1 MNDIKDNFDKLLR
14 AIRYLFKGGNLL
26 YWVLLAV
33 VLCIADYYK
42 YQDALAWQKIYAD
55 MGLSL
60 DCNAFDPACFDA
72 SLKASKAVPTRFGI
86 FLLQMAA
93 GFLLA
98 CKMFDGIMRISEG
111 LEEEPVPYAP
121 VTLVPFLTP
130 LKYLVGMIIIGIALL
145 PLWLLG
151 GPHAW
156 LYPFLLVTWFFAPA
170 MIMNLIGNDSIG
182 SMISPGG
189 WVQVIRN
196 MGIGN
201 YLSILLFPLI
211 TLIGIGFVLGFIV
224 GIIAGITHSPM
235 LVVLMIAVIQAFATA
250 LTYLYI
256 GYFMREK
263 ESQGLS
269 EAEQR
274 VLYEADTY
282 RMDEE
287 EKKQFAQDLLAVD
300 VLMQEGG
307 FREAETLLLNY
318 TSMHRDIGQY
328 FPAYRILYEFYQV
341 HHRYEELPALEQRLI
356 EAAVHGN
363 ERCYLCVRKAVEN
376 IALDDIARLPADW
389 IKPLA
394 RMAGE
399 HHDYNAVLALT
410 RNFAQRHK
418 GHKDILENY
427 YFAAR
432 ALDKT
437 GKRDQA
443 LHLLAQLISHYPDHP
458 KTAQIRHSYEL
469 LQKQADGHVSLNKKP
484 EQSK

>member
-26 YWVLLAV
+26 YWGILAV
-33 VLCIADYYK
+33 VLCINGFHDYQQAEIANKIFAD
-42 YQDALAWQKIYAD
+42 A
-55 MGLSL
+55 GVSP
-60 DCNAFDPACFDA
+60 DCSITDPKCFDA
-72 SLKASKAVPTRFGI
+72 MLDVSKATSGNIGF

-156 LYPFLLVTWFFAPA
+156 LFPFLFVTWLFAPA

-182 SMISPGG
+182 SMVSPGG

-211 TLIGIGFVLGFIV
+211 TLIGIGFILGFIV

-235 LVVLMIAVIQAFATA
+235 LLVFMIAVIQAFATA

-263 ESQGLS
+263 ESQDLS

-307 FREAETLLLNY
+307 FTEAEALLLNY
-318 TSMHRDIGQY
+318 TSAYRDIGQY
-328 FPAYRILYEFYQV
+328 FPAYRALYEFYQV
-341 HHRYEELPALEQRLI
+341 HHRHEELPGLEQRLI

-437 GKRDQA
+437 GNRDQA

-469 LQKQADGHVSLNKKP
+469 LQKQANPKP
-484 EQSK
+484 EQGA

>member
-14 AIRYLFKGGNLL
+14 AIRYLFKGGTLL
-26 YWVLLAV
+26 YWGILAV
-33 VLCIADYYK
+33 VLCINGFHDYQQAEIANKIFAD
-42 YQDALAWQKIYAD
+42 A
-55 MGLSL
+55 GVSP
-60 DCNAFDPACFDA
+60 DCSITDPKCFDA
-72 SLKASKAVPTRFGI
+72 MLDVSKATSGNIGF

-156 LYPFLLVTWFFAPA
+156 LFPFLFVTWLFAPA

-182 SMISPGG
+182 SMVSPGG

-211 TLIGIGFVLGFIV
+211 TLIGIGFILGFIV

-235 LVVLMIAVIQAFATA
+235 LLVFMIAVIQAFATA

-263 ESQGLS
+263 ESQDLS

-307 FREAETLLLNY
+307 FTEAEALLLNY
-318 TSMHRDIGQY
+318 TSAYRDIGQY
-328 FPAYRILYEFYQV
+328 FPAYRALYEFYQV
-341 HHRYEELPALEQRLI
+341 HHRHAELPALEQRLI

-437 GKRDQA
+437 GNRDQA

-469 LQKQADGHVSLNKKP
+469 LQKQADPKP
-484 EQSK
+484 EQGA

>member
-26 YWVLLAV
+26 YWVLLALI
-33 VLCIADYYK
+33 LCINGFHDYQQTEISNKIFAD
-42 YQDALAWQKIYAD
+42 A
-55 MGLSL
+55 GLSP
-60 DCNAFDPACFDA
+60 DCSITDPKCFDA
-72 SLKASKAVPTRFGI
+72 VLEANEATSGNF
-86 FLLQMAA
+86 
-93 GFLLA
+93 GFLLLQFA
-98 CKMFDGIMRISEG
+98 VGFLLTCKMFDGIMRISEG

-121 VTLVPFLTP
+121 VTLIPFLTP
-130 LKYLVGMIIIGIALL
+130 LKYAIGIIIIAIALL

-151 GPHAW
+151 GPYVWAV
-156 LYPFLLVTWFFAPA
+156 PFMFISWFFAPA
-170 MIMNLIGNDSIG
+170 MIMNLVGNDSIG
-182 SMISPGG
+182 SMIDPRG
-189 WVQVIRN
+189 WIQVIRN

-201 YLSILLFPLI
+201 YLSILLFPLVV
-211 TLIGIGFVLGFIV
+211 LIGAGVVLGFLV
-224 GIIAGITHSPM
+224 GIIAYAINAPT
-235 LVVLMIAVIQAFATA
+235 LVVFMVAVIQAFATA
-250 LTYLYI
+250 LTYTYI
-256 GYFMREK
+256 GYFMRDERP
-263 ESQGLS
+263 QGLS

-282 RMDEE
+282 RMDDE
-287 EKKQFAQDLLAVD
+287 EKKQFAQDLLAID

-307 FREAETLLLNY
+307 FEQAEALLRNY
-318 TSMHRDIGQY
+318 TNAHRDIGQY
-328 FPAYRILYEFYQV
+328 FPAYRILYEYYQV

-399 HHDYNAVLALT
+399 HHDYNTVLALT

-418 GHKDILENY
+418 GHKDILDNY
-427 YFAAR
+427 YAAAR

-437 GKRDQA
+437 GKREQA

-469 LQKQADGHVSLNKKP
+469 LQKQAGEGQVSLHEKP
-484 EQSK
+484 D

>member
-26 YWVLLAV
+26 YWGMFAVVLSILGIHALRQLEAAKRIYEAANVPMDCDPQASAACAAAWLDAGMSSSASVSLLLLAV
-33 VLCIADYYK
+33 L
-42 YQDALAWQKIYAD
+42 
-55 MGLSL
+55 
-60 DCNAFDPACFDA
+60 
-72 SLKASKAVPTRFGI
+72 
-86 FLLQMAA
+86 A
-93 GFLLA
+93 GFVLF
-98 CKMFDGIMRISEG
+98 CKLFDNILRISEG
-111 LEEEPVPYAP
+111 LEEEPVPYMPVSLAP
-121 VTLVPFLTP
+121 VMLP
-130 LKYLVGMIIIGIALL
+130 LKFFIGVLIVAFAFALFFALL
-145 PLWLLG
+145 PVNRETVETIAFYCGMIL
-151 GPHAW
+151 
-156 LYPFLLVTWFFAPA
+156 APA
-170 MIMNLIGNDSIG
+170 MVMNLVGNNSII
-182 SMISPGG
+182 SMISPSG
-189 WVQVIRN
+189 WIQVMKN
-196 MGIGN
+196 LGAVN
-201 YLSILLFPLI
+201 YLSIILMPYL
-211 TLIGIGFVLGFIV
+211 
-224 GIIAGITHSPM
+224 
-235 LVVLMIAVIQAFATA
+235 LVVPGYIIDAILSLFSVGATVAVVFLALFKSFAFA
-250 LTYLYI
+250 LTYTYI
-256 GYFMREK
+256 GYFMRDDRP
-263 ESQGLS
+263 QGLS

-274 VLYEADTY
+274 ALYEADTY

-399 HHDYNAVLALT
+399 HHDYNTVLALT

-484 EQSK
+484 EQGK

>member
-26 YWVLLAV
+26 YWGILAV
-33 VLCIADYYK
+33 VLCINGFHDYQQAEIANKIFAD
-42 YQDALAWQKIYAD
+42 A
-55 MGLSL
+55 GVSP
-60 DCNAFDPACFDA
+60 DCSITDPKCFDA
-72 SLKASKAVPTRFGI
+72 MLDVSKATSGNIGF

-156 LYPFLLVTWFFAPA
+156 LFPFLFVTWLFAPA

-182 SMISPGG
+182 SMVSPGG

-211 TLIGIGFVLGFIV
+211 TLIGIGFILGFIV

-235 LVVLMIAVIQAFATA
+235 LLVFMIAVIQAFATA

-263 ESQGLS
+263 ESQDLS

-282 RMDEE
+282 RMNEE

-307 FREAETLLLNY
+307 FTEAEALLLNY
-318 TSMHRDIGQY
+318 TSAYRDIGQY
-328 FPAYRILYEFYQV
+328 FPAYRALYEFYQV
-341 HHRYEELPALEQRLI
+341 HHRHAELPALEQRLI

-469 LQKQADGHVSLNKKP
+469 LQKQADPKP
-484 EQSK
+484 EQGA

>member
-26 YWVLLAV
+26 YWGILAV
-33 VLCIADYYK
+33 VLCINGFHDYQQAEIANKIFAD
-42 YQDALAWQKIYAD
+42 A
-55 MGLSL
+55 GVSP
-60 DCNAFDPACFDA
+60 DCSITDPKCFDA
-72 SLKASKAVPTRFGI
+72 MLDVSKATSGNIGF

-156 LYPFLLVTWFFAPA
+156 LFPFLFVTWLFAPA

-182 SMISPGG
+182 SMVSPGG

-211 TLIGIGFVLGFIV
+211 TLIGIGFILGFIV

-235 LVVLMIAVIQAFATA
+235 LLVFMIAVIQAFATA

-263 ESQGLS
+263 ESQDLS

-307 FREAETLLLNY
+307 FTEAEALLLNY
-318 TSMHRDIGQY
+318 TSAYRDIGQY
-328 FPAYRILYEFYQV
+328 FPAYRALYEFYQV
-341 HHRYEELPALEQRLI
+341 HHRHAELPALEQRLI

-437 GKRDQA
+437 GNRDQA

-469 LQKQADGHVSLNKKP
+469 LQKQADPKP
-484 EQSK
+484 EQGA

>member
-26 YWVLLAV
+26 YWGILAV
-33 VLCIADYYK
+33 VLCINGFHDYQQAEIANKIFAD
-42 YQDALAWQKIYAD
+42 A
-55 MGLSL
+55 GVSP
-60 DCNAFDPACFDA
+60 DCSITDPKCFDA
-72 SLKASKAVPTRFGI
+72 MLDVSKATSGNIGF

-156 LYPFLLVTWFFAPA
+156 LFPFLFVTWLFAPA

-182 SMISPGG
+182 SMVSPGG

-211 TLIGIGFVLGFIV
+211 TLIGIGFILGFIV

-235 LVVLMIAVIQAFATA
+235 LLVFMIAVIQAFATA

-263 ESQGLS
+263 ESQDLS

-307 FREAETLLLNY
+307 FTEAEALLLNY
-318 TSMHRDIGQY
+318 TSAYRDIGQY
-328 FPAYRILYEFYQV
+328 FPAYRALYEFYQV
-341 HHRYEELPALEQRLI
+341 HHRHAELPALEQRLI

-399 HHDYNAVLALT
+399 HHDYNTVLALT

-437 GKRDQA
+437 GNRDQA

-469 LQKQADGHVSLNKKP
+469 LQKQADPKP
-484 EQSK
+484 EQGA

>member
-26 YWVLLAV
+26 YWGTFAVVLSILSIHALRQLEAAKRIFEAANVPMDCDPQASAACAAAWQNAGMYSSATVSLLLLAV
-33 VLCIADYYK
+33 L
-42 YQDALAWQKIYAD
+42 
-55 MGLSL
+55 
-60 DCNAFDPACFDA
+60 
-72 SLKASKAVPTRFGI
+72 
-86 FLLQMAA
+86 A
-93 GFLLA
+93 GFVLF
-98 CKMFDGIMRISEG
+98 CKLFDNILRISEG
-111 LEEEPVPYAP
+111 LEEEPVPYMP
-121 VTLVPFLTP
+121 VSLASAMLPF
-130 LKYLVGMIIIGIALL
+130 KFFIGVLIVAFVFALFFALL
-145 PLWLLG
+145 PVNRDTVKTIAFYCGVML
-151 GPHAW
+151 
-156 LYPFLLVTWFFAPA
+156 APA
-170 MIMNLIGNDSIG
+170 MVMNLVGNNSII
-182 SMISPGG
+182 SMIRPSG
-189 WVQVIRN
+189 WIQVMKNLGVI
-196 MGIGN
+196 N
-201 YLSILLFPLI
+201 YLSIILMPYL
-211 TLIGIGFVLGFIV
+211 
-224 GIIAGITHSPM
+224 
-235 LVVLMIAVIQAFATA
+235 LVVPGYVIDGILSLFSVGANVAVLFLTLFKSFAFA
-250 LTYLYI
+250 LTYTYI
-256 GYFMREK
+256 GYFMRDDRP
-263 ESQGLS
+263 QGLS

-282 RMDEE
+282 RMDEK
-287 EKKQFAQDLLAVD
+287 EKKQFAQDLLAAD

-307 FREAETLLLNY
+307 FTEAEALLLNY
-318 TSMHRDIGQY
+318 TSAYRDIGQY
-328 FPAYRILYEFYQV
+328 FPAYRALYEFYQV
-341 HHRYEELPALEQRLI
+341 HHRHEELPGLEQRLI

-437 GKRDQA
+437 GNRDQA

-469 LQKQADGHVSLNKKP
+469 LQKQANPKP
-484 EQSK
+484 EQGA

>member
-26 YWVLLAV
+26 YWGILAV
-33 VLCIADYYK
+33 VLCINGFHDYQQAEIANKIFAD
-42 YQDALAWQKIYAD
+42 A
-55 MGLSL
+55 GVSP
-60 DCNAFDPACFDA
+60 DCSITDPKCFDA
-72 SLKASKAVPTRFGI
+72 MLDVSKATSGNIGF

-156 LYPFLLVTWFFAPA
+156 LFPFLFVTWLFAPA

-182 SMISPGG
+182 SMVSPGG

-211 TLIGIGFVLGFIV
+211 TLIGIGFILGFIV

-235 LVVLMIAVIQAFATA
+235 LLVFMIAVIQAFATA
-250 LTYLYI
+250 LTY
-256 GYFMREK
+256 
-263 ESQGLS
+263 LS

-282 RMDEE
+282 RMNEE

-307 FREAETLLLNY
+307 FTEAEALLLNY
-318 TSMHRDIGQY
+318 TSAYRDIGQY
-328 FPAYRILYEFYQV
+328 FPAYRALYEFYQV
-341 HHRYEELPALEQRLI
+341 HHRHAELPALEQRLI

-469 LQKQADGHVSLNKKP
+469 LQKQADPKP
-484 EQSK
+484 EQGA

>member
-1 MNDIKDNFDKLLR
+1 MFPWIAF
-14 AIRYLFKGGNLL
+14 ALF
-26 YWVLLAV
+26 
-33 VLCIADYYK
+33 
-42 YQDALAWQKIYAD
+42 
-55 MGLSL
+55 
-60 DCNAFDPACFDA
+60 F
-72 SLKASKAVPTRFGI
+72 
-86 FLLQMAA
+86 
-93 GFLLA
+93 
-98 CKMFDGIMRISEG
+98 
-111 LEEEPVPYAP
+111 
-121 VTLVPFLTP
+121 
-130 LKYLVGMIIIGIALL
+130 ALL
-145 PLWLLG
+145 PVNRETVETIAFYCGMIL
-151 GPHAW
+151 
-156 LYPFLLVTWFFAPA
+156 APA
-170 MIMNLIGNDSIG
+170 MVMNLVGNNSII
-182 SMISPGG
+182 SMISPSG
-189 WVQVIRN
+189 WIQVMKN
-196 MGIGN
+196 LGAVN
-201 YLSILLFPLI
+201 YLSIILMPYL
-211 TLIGIGFVLGFIV
+211 
-224 GIIAGITHSPM
+224 
-235 LVVLMIAVIQAFATA
+235 LVVPGYIIDAILSLFSVGATVAVVFLALFKSFAFA
-250 LTYLYI
+250 LTYTYI

-263 ESQGLS
+263 ESQELS

-274 VLYEADTY
+274 ALYEADTY

-307 FREAETLLLNY
+307 FTEAEALLLNY
-318 TSMHRDIGQY
+318 TSAYRDIGQY
-328 FPAYRILYEFYQV
+328 FPAYRALYEFYQV
-341 HHRYEELPALEQRLI
+341 HHRHAELPALEQRLI

-399 HHDYNAVLALT
+399 HHDYNTVLALT

-437 GKRDQA
+437 GNRDQA

-469 LQKQADGHVSLNKKP
+469 LQKQADPKP
-484 EQSK
+484 EQGA

>member
-26 YWVLLAV
+26 YWGLLAV
-33 VLCIADYYK
+33 VLCINGFHDYQQAEIAHKIFAD
-42 YQDALAWQKIYAD
+42 A
-55 MGLSL
+55 GLSP
-60 DCNAFDPACFDA
+60 DCSITDPKCFDA
-72 SLKASKAVPTRFGI
+72 MLDVSEATSGNFGF

-130 LKYLVGMIIIGIALL
+130 LKYLVGMIIIGIVLL

-156 LYPFLLVTWFFAPA
+156 LFPFLFVTWLFAPA

-235 LVVLMIAVIQAFATA
+235 LLVFMIAVIQAFATA

-263 ESQGLS
+263 ESQDLS

-318 TSMHRDIGQY
+318 TSVHRDIGQY

-399 HHDYNAVLALT
+399 HHDYS
-410 RNFAQRHK
+410 
-418 GHKDILENY
+418 
-427 YFAAR
+427 AAR

-443 LHLLAQLISHYPDHP
+443 LHLLAQLINHYPDHP

-469 LQKQADGHVSLNKKP
+469 LQKQANPKP
-484 EQSK
+484 EQGA

>member
-1 MNDIKDNFDKLLR
+1 MNENLNKLKR
-14 AIRYLFKGGNLL
+14 AINYLFRPGNTLYLGILAILLSISGFVEHAQEQTIVRILTEKGLNPNCNPVEDIQCFTAIMEAGEQIPTHYGLMLL
-26 YWVLLAV
+26 GF
-33 VLCIADYYK
+33 II
-42 YQDALAWQKIYAD
+42 Q
-55 MGLSL
+55 
-60 DCNAFDPACFDA
+60 
-72 SLKASKAVPTRFGI
+72 
-86 FLLQMAA
+86 FL
-93 GFLLA
+93 FS
-98 CKMFDGIMRISEG
+98 CKMCDGIMRLSEG
-111 LEEEPVPYAP
+111 LEDEPVPFMP
-121 VTLVPFLTP
+121 VSVITFLTP
-130 LKYLVGMIIIGIALL
+130 FKYSIGLFLIALCSL
-145 PLWLLG
+145 PLMLFGFAVWMIAL
-151 GPHAW
+151 
-156 LYPFLLVTWFFAPA
+156 FLILFIFNPA
-170 MIMNLIGNDSIG
+170 MLMNLLGNDSIA
-182 SMISPGG
+182 SMINPSG
-189 WVQVIRN
+189 WIKVIQN
-196 MGIGN
+196 MGPAN
-201 YLSILLFPLI
+201 YLAMLLVPFAV
-211 TLIGIGFVLGFIV
+211 TLVLGFTV
-224 GIIAGITHSPM
+224 GGVSALAHSVPVKIILKST
-235 LVVLMIAVIQAFATA
+235 LQAFAIG
-250 LTYLYI
+250 LTFIYI
-256 GYFMREK
+256 GYFMRADVP
-263 ESQGLS
+263 QGLS
-269 EAEQR
+269 ESEQR
-274 VLYEADTY
+274 ALYEADTY

-399 HHDYNAVLALT
+399 HHDYNTVLALT

-484 EQSK
+484 EQGK